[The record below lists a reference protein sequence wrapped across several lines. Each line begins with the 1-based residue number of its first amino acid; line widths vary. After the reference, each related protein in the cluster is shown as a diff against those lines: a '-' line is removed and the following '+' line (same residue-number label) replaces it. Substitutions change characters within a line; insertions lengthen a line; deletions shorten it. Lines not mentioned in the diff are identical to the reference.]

1 VMRGIG
7 RIPVP
12 PGSRTMP
19 RLIEAKMGGFLLD
32 PRGWLEWAFADFE
45 LLSGIERVEFQL
57 SREDG
62 RSRVCG
68 RVVATRDRSSGEGGV
83 KKRLLL
89 TWKGVTEGAVVER
102 QKDVSELLGKD
113 TAVVKSTLGHDPWI
127 REEFAL
133 ESEL

>member
-1 VMRGIG
+1 VGQV
-7 RIPVP
+7 PVSL
-12 PGSRTMP
+12 GLGTP
-19 RLIEAKMGGFLLD
+19 RLVEVKMGGFLLD

-45 LLSGIERVEFQL
+45 LFSGIGRVEFQL

-68 RVVATRDRSSGEGGV
+68 RVVATRDKVIREEGGGG
-83 KKRLLL
+83 KKKLFL
-89 TWKGVTEGAVVER
+89 TWKGVDEGAVVER
-102 QKDVSELLGKD
+102 QKDVSNLLGKD
-113 TAVVKSTLGHDPWI
+113 TAVVRDTLGHDLWI